1 MTDTKLGMA
10 PLLGD
15 YGGLKTF
22 GPGVHLLEL
31 WSNVGLVE
39 ADDGVVLFDCG
50 FEFTGPRIVEE
61 LRRLTDKPVA
71 YIIYG
76 HGHADHAF
84 GAAAVLADAEARG
97 YPRPIIVAH
106 EGVARRFDRYREM
119 QGYHEHINRIQFDIP
134 ETLPAFARNY
144 IYPNLTYRD
153 AMSFRRGG
161 LTFELRHARGETDD
175 TTWMYVPERRAA
187 FVSDLWVWSCP
198 NIGNPFKVQRYE
210 VEWARA
216 LEEIAARRPAVLLPG
231 HGPALE
237 GDDLIAQACLTVAG
251 ALRYLHDQVVAML
264 NAGRWQEEVLHEF
277 QWPEEYANSP
287 WLAPVYGHPYFIVQA
302 ILRRYHGWYDGNPSH
317 LFPARAAEVAAEVA
331 ALAGTDKLLDRAREL
346 EGKGEFQL
354 ALHLAD
360 FVIEAGAAG
369 AGPARALKIKLLEAL
384 GQKEKSLI
392 ARNIYLVS
400 AKRMKK

>member
-15 YGGLKTF
+15 YRGLKSF
-22 GPGVHLLEL
+22 GNGVHLLEL
-31 WSNVGLVE
+31 WSNVGMVE
-39 ADDGVVLFDCG
+39 TDDGVVLFDCG

-61 LRRLTDKPVA
+61 LRKLTDKPVA

-84 GAAAVLADAEARG
+84 GASAVIADAEARG

-106 EGVARRFDRYREM
+106 QAVNDRFDRYREM
-119 QGYHEHINRIQFDIP
+119 QKYHEHINRIQFDIP
-134 ETLPAFARNY
+134 DALPAFSKNY
-144 IYPNLTYRD
+144 LYPNLTYHD
-153 AMSFRRGG
+153 AMSFRLGG
-161 LTFELRHARGETDD
+161 LTFELRHAQGETDD

-198 NIGNPFKVQRYE
+198 NIGNPFKVQRFE

-216 LEEIAARRPAVLLPG
+216 LEAVAARRPALLLPG
-231 HGPALE
+231 HGPALAGE
-237 GDDLIAQACLTVAG
+237 DEIATACLTVAK
-251 ALRYLHDQVVAML
+251 ALRFLHDQVVGML
-264 NAGRWQEEVLHEF
+264 NAGKWQEEILHEF
-277 QWPEEYANSP
+277 KWPDEFAGSP

-302 ILRRYHGWYDGNPSH
+302 ILRRYHGWYDGNPTH

-331 ALAGTDKLLDRAREL
+331 GLAGAGRLLERAQEL
-346 EGKGEFQL
+346 EGKGEYQL
-354 ALHLAD
+354 ALHLVD
-360 FVIEAGAAG
+360 YVMDAGAAE
-369 AGPARALKIKLLEAL
+369 ADQARELKIKLLEEL
-384 GQKEKSLI
+384 GRGEKSLI

>member
-1 MTDTKLGMA
+1 MAETKLGMA

-15 YGGLKTF
+15 YRGMKSF
-22 GPGVHLLEL
+22 GSGVHLLEL
-31 WSNVGLVE
+31 WSNSAVVE

-61 LRRLTDKPVA
+61 LRKVTDKPVA
-71 YIIYG
+71 YIVYG

-84 GAAAVLADAEARG
+84 GAAAVLRDAENRG

-106 EGVARRFDRYREM
+106 ESLRARFDRYREM

-134 ETLPAFARNY
+134 DALPAFSRNY
-144 IYPNLTYRD
+144 IYPDLTYRD
-153 AMSFRRGG
+153 AMSFRLGG

-175 TTWMYVPERRAA
+175 TTWMFVPERRVAC
-187 FVSDLWVWSCP
+187 VSDLWVWSCP

-216 LEEIAARRPAVLLPG
+216 LEEIAARKPALLLPG
-231 HGPALE
+231 HGPAIE
-237 GDDLIAQACLTVAG
+237 GEAEIGEACLTVAR
-251 ALRYLHDQVVAML
+251 ALRYLHDQVVGML
-264 NAGRWQEEVLHEF
+264 NKGMWQEEILHSFTWPPEF
-277 QWPEEYANSP
+277 ADNP
-287 WLAPVYGHPYFIVQA
+287 WLAPVYGHPYFIVRA
-302 ILRRYHGWYDGNPSH
+302 ILRRYHGWYDGNPTR
-317 LFPARAAEVAAEVA
+317 LFPARSSAVAAEVA
-331 ALAGTDKLLDRAREL
+331 ALAGAEKLLARAREL
-346 EGKGEFQL
+346 KGRGEEQV

-360 FVIEAGAAG
+360 LVIDAGGGKAEE
-369 AGPARALKIKLLEAL
+369 ARALKIELLEAR
-384 GQKEKSLI
+384 GKKEKSLI